1 MAFKV
6 VILEA
11 DLCFSLLTILLTT
24 LSPSAIELYYSVTIF
39 QHLLVTCRA
48 ACMQSIGFLPNP
60 DWQQKLI
67 ASSRLQGAWL
77 VTNRCW

>member
-11 DLCFSLLTILLTT
+11 DLCFSLLTMLLTT

-48 ACMQSIGFLPNP
+48 ACIGFLPDP